1 MKVLGKLCGIAI
13 LVILLTGCRF
23 VTSTPNESLVRQ
35 AIDLQLSQTQQE
47 LTQKLKLDR
56 SPTWKIEKLQID
68 DRQLLSI
75 EDLPTFRL
83 SGTYDL
89 RLQLS
94 AGPIARHNQP
104 FEVYLQLQP
113 EGKTW
118 RLARPLN
125 TGTQPIWKTDLL
137 KPPGYH

>member
-13 LVILLTGCRF
+13 LVILLTACRL
-23 VTSTPNESLVRQ
+23 VTATPNESLVQQ
-35 AIDLQLSQTQQE
+35 AIAQQLDRTQQK

-56 SPTWKIEKLQID
+56 PPTWTIDQLHVD

-75 EDLPTFRL
+75 DNLPTFRL

-89 RLQLS
+89 QLQL
-94 AGPIARHNQP
+94 PTQQVQRQHQP

-137 KPPGYH
+137 KPPGYD